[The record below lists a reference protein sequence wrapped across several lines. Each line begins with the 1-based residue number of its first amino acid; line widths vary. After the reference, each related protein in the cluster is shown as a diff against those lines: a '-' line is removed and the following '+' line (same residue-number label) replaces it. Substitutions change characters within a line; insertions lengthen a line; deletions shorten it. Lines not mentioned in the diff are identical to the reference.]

1 MVWFNLYIPK
11 NVLLLTSDG
20 SALQK
25 MVCLCSF
32 SHFPRPPSWR
42 FFMTF
47 STSLTVRSRLEGKL
61 VQQSLRP
68 IDSQIGFFFQYLP
81 VLSLFLLLV
90 FRHLNLHTKKSKIE
104 KEKKKKI
111 IYANDFWLNLINTFN
126 IFQILGWRSGRY
138 LFFDFC
144 SNNSNDL
151 KLA

>member
-1 MVWFNLYIPK
+1 MFWFNLYIPK

-32 SHFPRPPSWR
+32 SHFPRPLSWR
-42 FFMTF
+42 FFIAF
-47 STSLTVRSRLEGKL
+47 STWLTVCLRLERKL

-81 VLSLFLLLV
+81 LLSPFLLQV
-90 FRHLNLHTKKSKIE
+90 FRRLNLHTKKSKIQ
-104 KEKKKKI
+104 KEKKSLI
-111 IYANDFWLNLINTFN
+111 IYVNNFWLNLINTFN
-126 IFQILGWRSGRY
+126 IFQILGWRNGRY

-144 SNNSNDL
+144 SSNTNDL